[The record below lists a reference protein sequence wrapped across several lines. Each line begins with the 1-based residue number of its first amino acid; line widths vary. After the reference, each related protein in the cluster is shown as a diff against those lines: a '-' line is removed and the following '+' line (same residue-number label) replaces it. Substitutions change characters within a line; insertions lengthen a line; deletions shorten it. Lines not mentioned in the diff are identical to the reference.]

1 MRLSGLN
8 RNVGLTVD
16 GISLPCNE
24 PIHAPYLS
32 SSFHWWYE
40 TSRVIDSFLMF
51 CCLRASVL
59 FICFLWET
67 QRPVEHDQ
75 LSLISFPGPFE
86 ASNVVLFYGVT
97 LLHRESVVSDPSTL
111 CTSHHVP
118 PVSRHSDYKV
128 VSPALRAVGN
138 IVTGDDI
145 QTQVQPLLLSS
156 VLLGLFSLTH

>member
-24 PIHAPYLS
+24 PIHAQYLS
-32 SSFHWWYE
+32 SSFHWWSE
-40 TSRVIDSFLMF
+40 TSRVRFFSDVLLSE
-51 CCLRASVL
+51 SVCSVHL
-59 FICFLWET
+59 FPLET

-75 LSLISFPGPFE
+75 LALISFPGPFE

-111 CTSHHVP
+111 CTSHRVP
-118 PVSRHSDYKV
+118 PVCRHSDYKV